1 LICRLRHS
9 VPPLDP
15 FAFLIPLNYDSI
27 ARKSI
32 APGPLPVTFAVY
44 SRHRQVTILAAIGA
58 ERVLKVQH
66 WTDTQF
72 TFTTTRDSALRFE
85 NGQFVMVGLHV
96 DSRPLLRAYS
106 IASANHEEHLE
117 FLSIKVPDG
126 PLTSRLQHI
135 REGDEVLISRKP
147 TGTLLLHDLKPGK
160 RLYLLS
166 TGTGAAPFMS
176 LIKDPEVYERFEHV
190 VLVHGVRWARES
202 AVVKHRIE
210 ELKTHEYLGDLVRD
224 KLHYYPTVT
233 REPHKNHGRLTTLLE
248 SGRLCRDLHLPTLDP
263 AHDRV
268 MVCGSPAM
276 LEDTRALL
284 DGRGFNISPHIG
296 EPGDYVIERAF
307 VER

>member
-1 LICRLRHS
+1 M
-9 VPPLDP
+9 
-15 FAFLIPLNYDSI
+15 
-27 ARKSI
+27 
-32 APGPLPVTFAVY
+32 
-44 SRHRQVTILAAIGA
+44 AAYGA
-58 ERVLKVQH
+58 ERVLNVHH

-85 NGQFVMVGLHV
+85 NGQFVMVGLQV
-96 DSRPLLRAYS
+96 DNRPLLRAYS

-135 REGDEVLISRKP
+135 RQGDEVLISRKP

-176 LIKDPEVYERFEHV
+176 LIKDPEAYERFEHI
-190 VLVHGVRWARES
+190 VLVHGVRWTRES

-210 ELKTHEYLGDLVRD
+210 ELKTHEYLGEIVRD

-233 REPHKNHGRLTTLLE
+233 REPHPNHGRLTTLLE
-248 SGRLCRDLHLPTLDP
+248 SGKLCRDLHLPELNP
-263 AHDRV
+263 AEDRV

-276 LEDTRALL
+276 LADSCALL
-284 DGRGFNISPHIG
+284 DKRGFEISPHIG